1 MALSLWGLPAPSL
14 GLLKWWDIFVQ
25 ISLMLV
31 EDTLIRSFHQLVT
44 HISLFL
50 LVLFLWNR
58 SYLLGFCL
66 VLCLVCFYPLLSE
79 SSRAGS
85 VGKGMG
91 CTRSSLEP
99 TLCQRDEAEFLTR
112 WRRASVD
119 NSVGSSQSSSDI
131 SLVKIEEKE
140 AMNVGAGG
148 TCHPYWTS
156 ELPEILGVII
166 IAVLAFTWFRRWNRK
181 QYNKQMRRA
190 IGQSLALQTVSA
202 SVPIQGPIGPDSAY
216 EGWGARSL
224 D

>member
-1 MALSLWGLPAPSL
+1 M
-14 GLLKWWDIFVQ
+14 
-25 ISLMLV
+25 
-31 EDTLIRSFHQLVT
+31 T
-44 HISLFL
+44 HFSLFL

-58 SYLLGFCL
+58 SYLLGFCS

-79 SSRAGS
+79 SYWAGL
-85 VGKGMG
+85 VGRGMG

-131 SLVKIEEKE
+131 SLVKMEETE

-148 TCHPYWTS
+148 TCHPHWTS

-181 QYNKQMRRA
+181 QYNKQMRCA
-190 IGQSLALQTVSA
+190 MGQSLALQSVSA
-202 SVPIQGPIGPDSAY
+202 SVPIQGPIGGPDSAY
-216 EGWGARSL
+216 KGWGARSW

>member
-1 MALSLWGLPAPSL
+1 MIGH
-14 GLLKWWDIFVQ
+14 FVH
-25 ISLMLV
+25 IRLMLV
-31 EDTLIRSFHQLVT
+31 QNSSVQYYHLLVT
-44 HISLFL
+44 HILLFVL
-50 LVLFLWNR
+50 ILFLWNCHIIF
-58 SYLLGFCL
+58 GFCS
-66 VLCLVCFYPLLSE
+66 VLFLAYFYPLLGE
-79 SSRAGS
+79 SYWPGP
-85 VGKGMG
+85 VGRGMG

-99 TLCQRDEAEFLTR
+99 TLCQKDEAEFLTR
-112 WRRASVD
+112 WKRASVD

-148 TCHPYWTS
+148 TCHPHWTS

-190 IGQSLALQTVSA
+190 MGQSLALQSVSA
-202 SVPIQGPIGPDSAY
+202 SVPIQGPIGGPDSAY
-216 EGWGARSL
+216 KGWGACSL